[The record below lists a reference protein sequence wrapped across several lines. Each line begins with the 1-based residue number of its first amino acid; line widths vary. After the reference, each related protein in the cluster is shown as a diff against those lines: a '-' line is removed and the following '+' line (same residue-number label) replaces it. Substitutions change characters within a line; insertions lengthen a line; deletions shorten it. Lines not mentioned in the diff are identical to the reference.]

1 MNNSTNGRPVWNVLA
16 AKAQKELRQAQL
28 TLADMHQRKQQ
39 AVERDEKLE
48 QLLVE
53 YALQLT
59 EVQQRAHST
68 SEAGNYRQFINQ
80 LQDIKIRAKNEIQAL
95 ENDCKDA
102 RQTLVAADC
111 ERLKLESLA
120 QRAEDKQNQQLA
132 SQEAKRAEAENIIQ
146 YNLREMLRRQ

>member
-1 MNNSTNGRPVWNVLA
+1 MSNSTNGRPVWNVLA
-16 AKAQKELRQAQL
+16 AKAQKEVRQAQL

-39 AVERDEKLE
+39 AMERDEKLE

-53 YALQLT
+53 YALQLSQ
-59 EVQQRAHST
+59 VQQRAHST
-68 SEAGNYRQFINQ
+68 SEAGNYRQFISQ
-80 LQDIKIRAKNEIQAL
+80 LQDIKNRAKNEIQAL

-120 QRAEDKQNQQLA
+120 QRAEDKKNQQAA
-132 SQEAKRAEAENIIQ
+132 SDEARRAEAQSIIQ
-146 YNLREMLRRQ
+146 YNLREQFHRP